1 MTATANTLFDPGLLS
16 GGENNYNILR
26 NQTLTPLNIPVGIA
40 DTLFA
45 MNATAGALTVNLPR
59 AAAVPDGTEFV
70 FKKIDS
76 SANAITVNVA
86 SGSSDLID
94 GASSTTITTQWA
106 FKRMVCDGVSAW
118 VLT

>member
-45 MNATAGALTVNLPR
+45 MNATAGALT
-59 AAAVPDGTEFV
+59 
-70 FKKIDS
+70 
-76 SANAITVNVA
+76 
-86 SGSSDLID
+86 D
-94 GASSTTITTQWA
+94 GAASTTVTTQWA